1 MENPTESEIRELA
14 RANLFAAKVGLLSQE
29 ELVAWADE
37 MIRTLPNPPY
47 FLTTISL
54 GDEAGLARLD
64 RLDLVQDKPSD
75 DDCRLLVVEVL
86 QRIED
91 DRLSFDDLE
100 GVVFKIVGY
109 LDVNSPFRADL
120 SWVSCELDLANI
132 GIKNQ
137 RQSHPD
143 VLEVL
148 RKLAK

>member
-64 RLDLVQDKPSD
+64 RLDLVQDKPSN
-75 DDCRLLVVEVL
+75 DDCRLLVMEVL

-91 DRLSFDDLE
+91 DRLSFDELE
-100 GVVFKIVGY
+100 AVVFKIVRY
-109 LDVNSPFRADL
+109 LDVNSKFHADL
-120 SWVSCELDLANI
+120 NWVSSELELASI
-132 GIKNQ
+132 GIKSQ
-137 RQSHPD
+137 RQSRPD

>member
-75 DDCRLLVVEVL
+75 DDFRLLVAEVL
-86 QRIED
+86 RRIED

-100 GVVFKIVGY
+100 GVVFKIEGY

-120 SWVSCELDLANI
+120 SWVSCELDLASI
-132 GIKNQ
+132 GIKSQ
-137 RQSHPD
+137 RQSRPD